1 MVDLIIIGGGP
12 AGLSAS
18 IYALRAKKSVLLI
31 ERMGLGGQV
40 AMTTTIENYPGFE
53 LITGVE
59 LAEKMYSQAEKLGL
73 KTTYSDVLE
82 YDISGD
88 IKRVKTHE
96 GEFEAKAIL
105 LCLGA
110 SARQLDVKNEKKF
123 AGRGISYC
131 ATCDGNF
138 YRGKAVAVVGGGDC
152 SIDETLYL
160 SNIVD
165 KIYLIHRGNKFKNEN
180 VDFQEIVNMSKQANP
195 KVEILTNT
203 IIQEVKG
210 ENKVQSIIVKNLT
223 NKTEREINLD
233 GIFVAIGRKPDTS
246 LLKGIVNMDENGYIL
261 TDESMKT
268 NVAGVYAAGDVRKK
282 QLKQIVTACADG
294 AIAVASMIPYLNTKK

>member
-40 AMTTTIENYPGFE
+40 AMTTSIENYPGFE
-53 LITGVE
+53 LISGVE
-59 LAEKMYSQAEKLGL
+59 LAEKMFSQAEKLGL
-73 KTTYSDVLE
+73 KTVFTDVLE
-82 YDISGD
+82 YDITGE
-88 IKRVKTHE
+88 IKRVKTHD
-96 GEFEAKAIL
+96 GVFESKAIL

-110 SARQLDVKNEKKF
+110 TARQLDVKNEKKF

-138 YRGKAVAVVGGGDC
+138 YKGKTVAVVGGGDC

-165 KIYLIHRGNKFKNEN
+165 KIYLIHRGNKFKNED
-180 VDFQEIVNMSKQANP
+180 VDFQEIVNMSKKENP

-203 IIQEVKG
+203 IIQEIKG
-210 ENKVQSIIVKNLT
+210 ENKVEGIIVKNLLD
-223 NKTEREINLD
+223 KTEREINLN
-233 GIFVAIGRKPDTS
+233 GIFVAVGRKPDTS
-246 LLKGIVNMDENGYIL
+246 LLNEVVDLDENGYIL
-261 TDESMKT
+261 TDENMKT
-268 NVAGVYAAGDVRKK
+268 NIAGVYAAGDVRKK
-282 QLKQIVTACADG
+282 LLKQIVTACADG
-294 AIAVASMIPYLNTKK
+294 AIAVASMIPYLNSKK